1 MLLFAR
7 VCFRPQISILGSADF
22 VVSEDTRR
30 TGVLLKHFGIS
41 AKQMSHHEHN
51 WAQKA
56 PEIVDMAK
64 WGPHTARCQLRVEG

>member
-56 PEIVDMAK
+56 PEIVEMAK
-64 WGPHTARCQLRVEG
+64 